1 MASGSKKVSKKKK
14 TEQKAKRHRLFG
26 AFLIVISISLF
37 ISFVSYFQTWKID
50 QSAIDYFN
58 NRAID
63 SENWMKKSGAQI
75 SHFFIYKG
83 FGAASF
89 IINYLLFITGGAY
102 ILDRSRERLFQ
113 KWFWGWYFLYLA
125 LSILWICI

>member
-58 NRAID
+58 NRTID
-63 SENWMKKSGAQI
+63 SENWMKKVELKSVT
-75 SHFFIYKG
+75 F
-83 FGAASF
+83 
-89 IINYLLFITGGAY
+89 LFIKD
-102 ILDRSRERLFQ
+102 LEPLHS
-113 KWFWGWYFLYLA
+113 
-125 LSILWICI
+125 